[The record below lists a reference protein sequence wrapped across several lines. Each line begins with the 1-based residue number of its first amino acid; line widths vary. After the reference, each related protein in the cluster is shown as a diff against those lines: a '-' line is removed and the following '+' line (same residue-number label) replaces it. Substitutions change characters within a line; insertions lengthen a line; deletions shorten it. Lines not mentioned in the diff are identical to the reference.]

1 MNVQERALALERAVW
16 KSVSEA
22 KGSIQNI
29 LLTALQDERRFAQDE
44 LIALQA
50 RVKGLER
57 DLAMYKKAV
66 ER

>member
-1 MNVQERALALERAVW
+1 MNVQERAIALERAVW
-16 KSVSEA
+16 KSVSDA

-44 LIALQA
+44 MDDIRNKCRQ
-50 RVKGLER
+50 LER
-57 DLAMYKKAV
+57 DLILYKKAV